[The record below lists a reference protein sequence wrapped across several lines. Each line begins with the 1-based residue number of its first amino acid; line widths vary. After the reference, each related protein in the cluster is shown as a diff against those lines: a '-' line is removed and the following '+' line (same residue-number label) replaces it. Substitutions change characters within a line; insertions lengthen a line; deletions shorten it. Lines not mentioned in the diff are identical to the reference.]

1 MLLYLL
7 LLTLVG
13 RKDQKEV
20 TIKQEPEKVIAK
32 EVEVEEKV
40 EWVAGDRVTTKEDGS
55 VEVVP
60 AENFMD
66 SPVQAIKKFTET
78 YSGSR
83 IDKEYF
89 AYLDEHCSDEALR
102 TVVAISVAETSMGRN
117 TKNKANFFGWFK
129 GGNRYYDTDKETMAK
144 EICTGIT
151 KYYIGIGE
159 DMAKATRYVGH
170 NPSTWLRNYRWAYSQ
185 MEVK

>member
-1 MLLYLL
+1 L

-13 RKDQKEV
+13 RKDQEQV
-20 TIKQEPEKVIAK
+20 TIKQEPEKVQAK
-32 EVEVEEKV
+32 EVEVEEKE
-40 EWVAGDRVTTKEDGS
+40 EWVEGDRVTTKADGS

-60 AENFMD
+60 AEVFMD
-66 SPVQAIKKFTET
+66 SPVIAIKKFTQT

-83 IDKEYF
+83 IDDEYF

-102 TVVAISVAETSMGRN
+102 TVVAISVAESSMGRN
-117 TKNKANFFGWFK
+117 TSNKANFFGWFK
-129 GGNRYYDTDKETMAK
+129 GGNRKYDTDKETMAK

-159 DMAKATRYVGH
+159 DMSKARKYVGH
-170 NPSTWLRNYRWAYSQ
+170 DTTTWLRNYRWAYNQ